1 MEMSLNPRGCAVFAD
16 ATLICLS
23 ADWWKQLRRSRR
35 DTFKTLLWLTK
46 IYGRHFLNCSSEEV
60 IFHTRI
66 PQRCTL
72 SYVTLF
78 DAMNL
83 EKCHCNSF
91 PVSDI
96 DTFQWNK
103 TTLGFYY
110 RSWEIILI
118 SLKNFNIFYFSR
130 HLIYLELDP
139 QLYYTRFDIFT
150 LFGNYK
156 RFNRLHTGNAIIL
169 IAMHLELRNV
179 HWKWISITLIS
190 NKSRMTNEL
199 LLYVT

>member
-1 MEMSLNPRGCAVFAD
+1 MRIDGSNYVVHEE
-16 ATLICLS
+16 
-23 ADWWKQLRRSRR
+23 
-35 DTFKTLLWLTK
+35 TLLKRFCDLRKFTD
-46 IYGRHFLNCSSEEV
+46 V
-60 IFHTRI
+60 IFLIVPQKKLFFTRGF
-66 PQRCTL
+66 P
-72 SYVTLF
+72 SDALF
-78 DAMNL
+78 LTWPYSTPWISKSVIAIRSL
-83 EKCHCNSF
+83 
-91 PVSDI
+91 SDI

>member
-1 MEMSLNPRGCAVFAD
+1 MEMSLNPRGCAAFAD

-46 IYGRHFLNCSSEEV
+46 IYGRHFLNCSSEEG

-83 EKCHCNSF
+83 EKCHCNSL
-91 PVSDI
+91 PVERRYFSMK
-96 DTFQWNK
+96 WNNNF
-103 TTLGFYY
+103 GFLLLVMRNYSNITDKFEY
-110 RSWEIILI
+110 FLLLSA
-118 SLKNFNIFYFSR
+118 FNIFGAWS
-130 HLIYLELDP
+130 
-139 QLYYTRFDIFT
+139 T
-150 LFGNYK
+150 
-156 RFNRLHTGNAIIL
+156 IIL
-169 IAMHLELRNV
+169 YEIRYFYSFRKL
-179 HWKWISITLIS
+179 
-190 NKSRMTNEL
+190 
-199 LLYVT
+199 